1 MTCLA
6 RRPQKTGNRF
16 CDGNTHDKYLLART
30 IMFGIKAPYTARAM
44 PDVTK
49 PRDNSD
55 YSPYL
60 PWAGL
65 YSLLS
70 DSFGPVP

>member
-1 MTCLA
+1 MNA
-6 RRPQKTGNRF
+6 GA
-16 CDGNTHDKYLLART
+16 ART
-30 IMFGIKAPYTARAM
+30 TKFGTKASYSARAM
-44 PDVTK
+44 TGVTK
-49 PRDNSD
+49 PRYNGF

>member
-1 MTCLA
+1 
-6 RRPQKTGNRF
+6 
-16 CDGNTHDKYLLART
+16 
-30 IMFGIKAPYTARAM
+30 MFGAKASYTARAM
-44 PDVTK
+44 PGVTK
-49 PRDNSD
+49 LRDNGF

>member
-1 MTCLA
+1 VGDRNTRKFSNKGDPNESA
-6 RRPQKTGNRF
+6 RDDAAASSIARLRPG
-16 CDGNTHDKYLLART
+16 
-30 IMFGIKAPYTARAM
+30 
-44 PDVTK
+44 VTK
-49 PRDNSD
+49 PSDNSG

-65 YSLLS
+65 YSLFS